1 MGELTQYLTEM
12 ADKAK
17 YPQGVLQVSDSG
29 EYRVGMVEKEWGM
42 KVRIIV
48 TEIVDEHTIGYKKIS
63 LLEYIKGWLKWYLG
77 NPAEAIAVCRYR
89 LNKYR

>member
-17 YPQGVLQVSDSG
+17 YPQGVLQVSDSA

-48 TEIVDEHTIGYKKIS
+48 TEIVDGHTIGYKKIS
-63 LLEYIKGWLKWYLG
+63 LFEYVKGWIKWYLG
-77 NPAEAIAVCRYR
+77 NPAEALRVYRYR
-89 LNKYR
+89 LSKY